1 MRTPAGG
8 TIPGTMHYLLAITIA
23 LLLFA
28 DADVPT
34 AMSLRNEPHA
44 APENFPNDE
53 PIPLFPTL
61 FCCAGQDAA
70 QSAPALGKR
79 STTLQETSKLALIR
93 YVSGEFAKARKP
105 VPGGKEG
112 FILYTDKP
120 LNQESLDHAV
130 ARRGAAV
137 NTGDSVQITALEFK
151 EHTIA
156 VDLNG
161 GGHPKKHWRDHLQI
175 GMGGGMPMPSGQTTT
190 TTQDQGPPG
199 FQPGMGGTIFVQF
212 PKAIPDLTPDELK
225 QILGPFLDFA
235 KIRSAAV
242 HWIDTLPPEMKK
254 AITERHAMLGM
265 DREEV
270 VAAIGKPDR
279 KVRERDANGNDT
291 EDWIYGHPP
300 DKTIFV
306 KFTGEKVT
314 SIKQYP
320 Q

>member
-1 MRTPAGG
+1 MP
-8 TIPGTMHYLLAITIA
+8 YLLAITIT

-34 AMSLRNEPHA
+34 AMFLRNEAHA
-44 APENFPNDE
+44 APESFPPGE
-53 PIPLFPTL
+53 SIPLWP
-61 FCCAGQDAA
+61 AVVSGDEQEPP
-70 QSAPALGKR
+70 QSAPASGKR

-137 NTGDSVQITALEFK
+137 NTGDSVQITGLEFK

-161 GGHPKKHWRDHLQI
+161 GGHPKRHWRDHIQI
-175 GMGGGMPMPSGQTTT
+175 GMGGGMPMPSAPPPT

-212 PKAIPDLTPDELK
+212 PKAVPDLTPDELK

-235 KIRSAAV
+235 RVRSAAV

-254 AITERHAMLGM
+254 AITERHAVLGM

-306 KFTGEKVT
+306 KFTGEHVT

>member
-1 MRTPAGG
+1 
-8 TIPGTMHYLLAITIA
+8 MHYLLAITIT
-23 LLLFA
+23 LLLLA
-28 DADVPT
+28 DTDVPR
-34 AMSLRNEPHA
+34 AISLRNDSHAPAESFPSGESIPLWPTIVSREEQEPPPA
-44 APENFPNDE
+44 AP
-53 PIPLFPTL
+53 
-61 FCCAGQDAA
+61 ASGKK
-70 QSAPALGKR
+70 SA
-79 STTLQETSKLALIR
+79 TLQENSKLALIR

-112 FILYTDKP
+112 FVLYTDKP
-120 LNQESLDHAV
+120 LNQDSLDHAV

-137 NTGDSVQITALEFK
+137 NTGDSVQITGLEFK
-151 EHTIA
+151 EHTIG

-175 GMGGGMPMPSGQTTT
+175 GMGGGMPMPQTQTT
-190 TTQDQGPPG
+190 TTQDQGPAG
-199 FQPGMGGTIFVQF
+199 FQPGMGGTIYVQF

-225 QILGPFLDFA
+225 EILGPFLDFA
-235 KIRSAAV
+235 KVRSAAV

-254 AITERHAMLGM
+254 AITERHAVLGM

-306 KFTGEKVT
+306 KFTGERVT

>member
-1 MRTPAGG
+1 
-8 TIPGTMHYLLAITIA
+8 MHYLLAITIS
-23 LLLFA
+23 LLLLA
-28 DADVPT
+28 DTDVPK
-34 AMSLRNEPHA
+34 AISLRNDSHA
-44 APENFPNDE
+44 STESFPSGE
-53 PIPLFPTL
+53 SIPLWPTIVSREE
-61 FCCAGQDAA
+61 QEPPP
-70 QSAPALGKR
+70 SAPAAGKK
-79 STTLQETSKLALIR
+79 SATLQENSKLALIR

-105 VPGGKEG
+105 VPGGKDG

-120 LNQESLDHAV
+120 LNQDSLDHAV

-137 NTGDSVQITALEFK
+137 NTGDSVQITGLEFK
-151 EHTIA
+151 ERTIG

-161 GGHPKKHWRDHLQI
+161 GGHPKRHWRDHLQI
-175 GMGGGMPMPSGQTTT
+175 GMGGGMPMPQTQTTT
-190 TTQDQGPPG
+190 SPQEQGPAG
-199 FQPGMGGTIFVQF
+199 FQPGMGGTIYVQF
-212 PKAIPDLTPDELK
+212 PKTIPDLTPDELK
-225 QILGPFLDFA
+225 EILGPFLDFA
-235 KIRSAAV
+235 RVRSAAV

-306 KFTGEKVT
+306 KFTGEHVT
-314 SIKQYP
+314 AIKQYP